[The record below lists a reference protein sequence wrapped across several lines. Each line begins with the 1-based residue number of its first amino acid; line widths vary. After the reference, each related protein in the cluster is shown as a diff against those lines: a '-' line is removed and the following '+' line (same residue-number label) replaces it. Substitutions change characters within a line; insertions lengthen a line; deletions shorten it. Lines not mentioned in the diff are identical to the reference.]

1 MDRRWQLKFWGL
13 IGAFIGLAIG
23 LAVVLATALQAARS
37 IEDWNQ
43 EYVTWH
49 ASQVELEFWRLLET
63 ATLFVSG
70 VADVDRTALD
80 LRIDI
85 LFSRINVF
93 DGGVIRERLTD
104 VAGAGAVI
112 DNLRTVMTEQEPVIR
127 SLSPGD
133 FNTLS
138 RVRAELVP
146 IEPSLRNLV
155 VSFEFFETNGAIAE
169 VQALRGLFILGAVLV
184 AALLVTGIA
193 LIVFLLVEIRVRRK
207 LLESVLAS
215 RELARAAREREEAAL
230 LESGRR
236 FRAIAMANPV
246 ALLVLHAEDGAIRY
260 ANPAAVALLGLP
272 ESEPITMRACDF
284 FVDPTEFEAVVK
296 ASVRGTLDHFDARLR
311 RLDGSEV
318 PVSISA
324 RPLVYDDANCVV
336 VGALDLTEKQAA
348 QVEIERQREIIYH
361 REKLGALGSLLAG
374 VAHELN
380 NPLSIVV
387 AQATLLEEAA
397 TDPQTAT
404 RGVRIKAA
412 AERCA
417 RIVKTFLAM
426 ARQRPPSRGA
436 VDVNQSV
443 TAALELLGYGLR
455 SAGVEVNTSLAANLP
470 TIWADPDQI
479 SQVLTNLVVNAQQA
493 MVEWSGSRRL
503 TITTRFDTGH
513 GQVILSVADSGPGVP
528 AVIRSRI
535 FEPFFTTKPVGI
547 GTGIGLSVSHS
558 VVTSHGG
565 TIEVRDAFGGGA
577 EFVVRLPVGAEE
589 QRAAAPV
596 DDRPATLSGGRVLII
611 DDEPEVAEA
620 LADILA
626 SANYRI
632 DVAGTGPEAL
642 ERLEAGD
649 YAAIL
654 SDMRMPGMD
663 GMELYHR
670 LNVVKPAMARCLVF
684 VTGDALNPAVL
695 EFLDYTGCP
704 HIEKPFVPVE
714 VRRMVA
720 AIAAAGSSTPR
731 AEPANP
737 QSPRPIDTIET
748 KNPGN

>member
-1 MDRRWQLKFWGL
+1 MDRRWQIKFWGL

-23 LAVVLATALQAARS
+23 LAVVLATALQTARA

-49 ASQVELEFWRLLET
+49 ASQVEVEFWRLLES

-70 VADVDRTALD
+70 VADVDRAALELRLD
-80 LRIDI
+80 L
-85 LFSRINVF
+85 LFSRIAVF
-93 DGGVIRERLTD
+93 DGGVVRARLGD
-104 VAGAGAVI
+104 VAGAAETMEKVK
-112 DNLRTVMTEQEPVIR
+112 DAMTEAEPVLR
-127 SLSPGD
+127 ALSPGD
-133 FNTLS
+133 FNALAQ
-138 RVRAELVP
+138 VRAELVP
-146 IEPSLRNLV
+146 VEPALRNLV

-169 VQALRGLFILGAVLV
+169 VQELRGLFFLGAVLV
-184 AALLVTGIA
+184 AALLATGIA
-193 LIVFLLVEIRVRRK
+193 LIVFLLLEIRVRRR
-207 LLESVLAS
+207 LLDSVLAS

-246 ALLVLHAEDGAIRY
+246 ALLVLDAGDGTIRY
-260 ANPAAVALLGLP
+260 ANPAAVTLLGLG

-284 FVDPTEFEAVVK
+284 FSDRAQFDAVVD
-296 ASVRGTLDHFDARLR
+296 ACRRGVLDHYDARLR
-311 RLDGSEV
+311 RLDGSDV
-318 PVSISA
+318 PVTLSA
-324 RPLVYDDANCVV
+324 RPLEYDDAHCFV
-336 VGALDLTEKQAA
+336 VGALDLTEKRAA
-348 QVEIERQREIIYH
+348 EVEIERQREIIHH

-397 TDPQTAT
+397 TDPRTAS
-404 RGVRIKAA
+404 RGARIRAA

-436 VDVNQSV
+436 VDVNQAV
-443 TAALELLGYGLR
+443 AAALELLGYGLR
-455 SAGVEVNTSLAANLP
+455 SAGVEVDARLAPSLP

-493 MVEWSGSRRL
+493 MVEWSGPRRL
-503 TITTRFDTGH
+503 AVGTRFDAAQ
-513 GQVILSVADSGPGVP
+513 GQVVLSVADSGPGVP
-528 AVIRSRI
+528 PAIRSRI

-547 GTGIGLSVSHS
+547 GTGIGLSVTHGI
-558 VVTSHGG
+558 VTSHGG
-565 TIEVRDAFGGGA
+565 TIEVRDAIGGGA
-577 EFVVRLPVGAEE
+577 EFIVRLPVGAEE
-589 QRAAAPV
+589 QRAATPR
-596 DDRPATLSGGRVLII
+596 DDRPAPPRGGRVLII

-626 SANYRI
+626 GEGYGI
-632 DVAGTGPEAL
+632 DVAGTGSDAFA
-642 ERLEAGD
+642 RLEAGD
-649 YAAIL
+649 HAAIL
-654 SDMRMPGMD
+654 SDIRMPGMD

-670 LNVVKPAMARCLVF
+670 LNVMKPALARCLVF
-684 VTGDALNPAVL
+684 VTGDALNPAVA

-704 HIEKPFVPVE
+704 HIEKPFVAAD

-720 AIAAAGSSTPR
+720 AIVSRSIAGSGPEGGPPSR
-731 AEPANP
+731 SLQIE
-737 QSPRPIDTIET
+737 TIET
-748 KNPGN
+748 NKTER